1 MREILFKAKRLDS
14 GEWVEGYYVR
24 RAMRLV
30 DEHGCLCPTYSHRI
44 YRTDEGRQ
52 SFYAVDPETLCQYTG
67 LTDKNG
73 VKIFEGDV
81 VVVYQGWN
89 GEKKCTVL
97 EKKRSVVVENDTVQY
112 GLFGLEKQVSVIGN
126 IHDKED

>member
-1 MREILFKAKRLDS
+1 MREILFKAKRLDN
-14 GEWVEGYYVR
+14 GEWAEGYYVFFKNTI
-24 RAMRLV
+24 LKDILHV
-30 DEHGCLCPTYSHRI
+30 IFWGNHFQQWHEI
-44 YRTDEGRQ
+44 
-52 SFYAVDPETLCQYTG
+52 DPETLCQYTG

-81 VVVYQGWN
+81 VVVYQGWK

-97 EKKRSVVVENDTVQY
+97 EKKGSVVVENDTVQY

-126 IHDKED
+126 IHDKEE

>member
-1 MREILFKAKRLDS
+1 MREILFKAKRIDN
-14 GEWVEGYYVR
+14 GEWVEGYYVFFKNTI
-24 RAMRLV
+24 LKDILHV
-30 DEHGCLCPTYSHRI
+30 IFWGNHFQQWHEI
-44 YRTDEGRQ
+44 
-52 SFYAVDPETLCQYTG
+52 DPETLCQYTG

-81 VVVYQGWN
+81 VVVYQGWK

-97 EKKRSVVVENDTVQY
+97 EKKGSVVVENDTVQY